1 MIYLDGLSLQLA
13 SLLGWGWRNPM
24 FLLLQDKH
32 EVNTPI
38 SLQEC
43 SSIDQKIPTGRHVN
57 SVIHV
62 VCYPHVDFDLL
73 VSLLLIRLGLS
84 FSCKFLLF
92 ISVDSRSSL
101 FCFPRTFICLGWFDV
116 MKALPPIK
124 RSLKSTLLRQS

>member
-1 MIYLDGLSLQLA
+1 
-13 SLLGWGWRNPM
+13 M

-92 ISVDSRSSL
+92 ISVDSRSRL

>member
-73 VSLLLIRLGLS
+73 VSLLLIRLG
-84 FSCKFLLF
+84 
-92 ISVDSRSSL
+92 
-101 FCFPRTFICLGWFDV
+101 
-116 MKALPPIK
+116 
-124 RSLKSTLLRQS
+124 